1 MSVTMAE
8 LDPQVRQ
15 LLDLLDQQRAPPT
28 HGVSVD
34 TARDQLDELFS
45 TLDPESVG
53 DVQNLTIEGPAEP
66 IPVRV
71 YAPEDEPD
79 EPLGVFV
86 TFHGGGWVLGD
97 LDTHDPFCRAVTN
110 AADCLVVSVDYR
122 RAPEHPFP
130 AAVEDCYAVVEW
142 AAEYAGDLGGN
153 PEKVAVG
160 GDSAGGNLAAA
171 ITLLARDRG
180 GPDLCHQSLLYPG
193 VNSPVHTEFDSY
205 EENGEGYLL
214 ERESIEWF
222 QERYIQND
230 LDARNE
236 YAAPL
241 LARDLSGLPSATV
254 ITAGFDPLRDEGMAY
269 ADRLDDA
276 GVAVSHEHFSGMIH
290 GFVSMLDVVDRAHDG
305 IETAA
310 DGLRDAFDTQA
321 R

>member
-28 HGVSVD
+28 YGVSVE

-45 TLDPESVG
+45 MLDPEPVG
-53 DVQNLTIEGPAEP
+53 DVQDLDIPGPAGP

-79 EPLGVFV
+79 DSPGVFV

-110 AADCLVVSVDYR
+110 AADCLVISVDYR

-130 AAVEDCYAVVEW
+130 AAVKDCYAAVEW
-142 AAEYAGDLGGN
+142 AADYAPHLGGD
-153 PEKVAVG
+153 PERLAVG
-160 GDSAGGNLAAA
+160 GDSAGGNLTAA

-180 GPDLCHQSLLYPG
+180 GPDLCHQSLIYPA
-193 VNSPVHTEFDSY
+193 VNSRVGPEFDSY
-205 EENGEGYLL
+205 EENGSGYFL
-214 ERESIEWF
+214 ERESMEWYD
-222 QERYIQND
+222 ERYIQDD

-241 LARDLSGLPSATV
+241 LARDLSGLPPATV
-254 ITAGFDPLRDEGMAY
+254 ITAGFDPLRDEGIAY
-269 ADRLDDA
+269 ADRLEDA
-276 GVAVSHEHFSGMIH
+276 GVAVSHEHFEGMIH
-290 GFVSMLDVVDRAHDG
+290 GFVSMLDVVDRSHDG
-305 IETAA
+305 IETVA
-310 DGLRDAFDTQA
+310 DGLRDAFDA
-321 R
+321 